1 MIFDGG
7 VFEWRF
13 QNDLHFRILLL
24 LIYPYKILWL
34 QSFLSGLNSI

>member
-13 QNDLHFRILLL
+13 QNDLHFRIL
-24 LIYPYKILWL
+24 WL